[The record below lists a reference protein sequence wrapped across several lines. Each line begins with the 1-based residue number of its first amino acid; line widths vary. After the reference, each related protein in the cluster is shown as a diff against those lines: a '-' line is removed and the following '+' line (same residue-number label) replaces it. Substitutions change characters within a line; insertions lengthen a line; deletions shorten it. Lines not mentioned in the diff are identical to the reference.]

1 MNYKFIA
8 TTALVA
14 LMSTGAVAMDNS
26 NKTSQMNDS
35 KAQTE
40 MNAQSEQSGEELVPR
55 ATMEFSIFAKDVS
68 ADATMSEDGYLS
80 AKPGQILASGL
91 MGKTIYSSV
100 KDVDGVRTII
110 GDINDIVLDKNG
122 SVEAAVVGVGG
133 FVGLGEK
140 DVAVD
145 FSRLQWMTWDNE
157 RHLVMASTKAEL
169 EAAPEFSRDG
179 VTTLAN
185 ADMLVIDQNKLST
198 DQLIGT
204 SVYGEELNEIGEV
217 GDVILDNNERVEAY
231 IVDVGGFLGINAKP
245 VELEADK
252 LNVYADAQGALHVY
266 TPFTQAQL
274 ESMPAYEAEDEQI
287 SWLK

>member
-26 NKTSQMNDS
+26 KTSQMNDN
-35 KAQTE
+35 KAKTE
-40 MNAQSEQSGEELVPR
+40 MNAQSEKSDKGLVPN
-55 ATMEFSIFAKDVS
+55 AIMKFSIFAKDIS
-68 ADATMSEDGYLS
+68 GDATMSENGYIS
-80 AKPGQILASGL
+80 AKPGQILASDL
-91 MGKTIYSSV
+91 MGETIYSSV

-110 GDINDIVLDKNG
+110 GDINDIVLDKDG
-122 SVEAAVVGVGG
+122 TVQAAVVGVGG

-145 FSRLQWMTWDNE
+145 FNRLQWMTWDNE

-179 VTTLAN
+179 VSTMTN
-185 ADMLVIDQNKLST
+185 AEMLVIDQNKLST

-204 SVYGEELNEIGEV
+204 SVYGEKLNEIGEV
-217 GDVILDNNERVEAY
+217 SDVLLDSDQKVEAY

-245 VELEADK
+245 VELDADK

-266 TPFTQAQL
+266 TPFTQEQL
-274 ESMPAYEAEDEQI
+274 ESMPAYDENSAQ
-287 SWLK
+287 SSLLK